1 MAEFSDS
8 FYIIGHRGAAGER
21 FENSLEGFEHALT
34 LAIDMIEIDIREHSS
49 EIWVIHDHDLERL
62 TGNAGYFEDRPD
74 PSKIRLRNGEP
85 VPTLRQVLDLTWG
98 KLPLNI
104 EIKAVDN
111 LDLLLNLLARY
122 TQQDK
127 IEGLPWNL
135 ISSFNHA
142 AIARLR
148 EMGCPWPLAPI
159 SSGIPLQ
166 LEAELEQ
173 IAPYSWHFDNE
184 YLDFDLMRKLRAKGI
199 PSLVFTVNDVERAR
213 ELKQAGVTGIFTDYP
228 SKMLQID
235 QAL

>member
-1 MAEFSDS
+1 MAEFSEN

-49 EIWVIHDHDLERL
+49 ELWVFHDHDLERL
-62 TGNAGYFEDRPD
+62 TGSAGFFEDRAD
-74 PSKIRLRNGEP
+74 PSRIRLLNGEP

-104 EIKAVDN
+104 EIKEIEN

-122 TQQDK
+122 PQPDK
-127 IEGLPWNL
+127 IERLPWNL

-166 LEAELEQ
+166 LEIELEQ

-184 YLDFDLMRKLRAKGI
+184 YLDLDLVQDLRAKGV
-199 PSLVFTVNDVERAR
+199 PSLVFTVNDIECAR
-213 ELKQAGVTGIFTDYP
+213 ELRAAGVAGIFTDYP

-235 QAL
+235 